1 MPLARVNANI
11 DPGMQQLYNMFRV
24 NPNAF
29 AGVNP
34 GAFSEEANNEIAQ
47 TTAQHNVLSPE
58 KRGEQELLD
67 NADQRAEVGIRGDLA
82 EADAVRQAR
91 NMGYNGSHPLKDQA
105 ETQARQKLQMMLAP
119 EQMKLQASL
128 IDKDNQREF
137 TAGQNKLNRES
148 MMERTQAG
156 QQGQNQRQTEAAANA
171 AARAVKPGNSILR
184 KFLSP
189 LGIMD
194 SNEQVQQAEQQRM
207 RQSVRNS
214 AVSSGPGNTV
224 HMIAP
229 NGEEADVPEAMV
241 QDYLSKGARVAN

>member
-67 NADQRAEVGIRGDLA
+67 NADQRAEVGIRSDLA

-148 MMERTQAG
+148 MMERTQVG
-156 QQGQNQRQTEAAANA
+156 QQGQSQRQTEAAANA
-171 AARAVKPGNSILR
+171 AAKSVKLGHNPLRSLFGGVIPGYQ
-184 KFLSP
+184 
-189 LGIMD
+189 
-194 SNEQVQQAEQQRM
+194 SNEQVQQAEANRM
-207 RQSVRNS
+207 RESVRGQMNQQQN
-214 AVSSGPGNTV
+214 AVA
-224 HMIAP
+224 MQAP
-229 NGEEADVPEAMV
+229 DGRRLMVPAEKVEELEAA
-241 QDYLSKGARVAN
+241 GAMRIQ